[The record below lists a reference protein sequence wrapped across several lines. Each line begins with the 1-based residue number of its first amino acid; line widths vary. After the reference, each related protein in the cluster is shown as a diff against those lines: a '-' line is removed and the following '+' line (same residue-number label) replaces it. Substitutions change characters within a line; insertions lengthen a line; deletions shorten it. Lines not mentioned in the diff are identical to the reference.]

1 MAYKQKGWSPFT
13 KKTDPVKKPVGPV
26 TPSTKAEYMERQVWN
41 EIEKQKRKKKGGVT
55 KTMESLYENQNFVP
69 GKVATSMSTMTT
81 STKRKKKKSDE
92 DFDNKYNRANI
103 IGPRRDLM
111 SERPRDPEV
120 STSHRDKKFYEA
132 KVKYLKSEPS
142 KKNQPSYKP
151 EKIKTPLKKVTD
163 PPKKKYPKNYT
174 KEDIKFLKDQNED
187 VVRDDDKVGMTK
199 KQQRKHRRKVH
210 QYNKNVAKPLN
221 ETQKKKIQQQL
232 RGMDPK
238 DPEAKLLRKMLN
250 LKKNR

>member
-41 EIEKQKRKKKGGVT
+41 EIEKQKRKKK
-55 KTMESLYENQNFVP
+55 
-69 GKVATSMSTMTT
+69 
-81 STKRKKKKSDE
+81 KKKSDE
-92 DFDNKYNRANI
+92 DFDNKYNRARSRAI
-103 IGPRRDLM
+103 SIG
-111 SERPRDPEV
+111 SV
-120 STSHRDKKFYEA
+120 SSIGGKK
-132 KVKYLKSEPS
+132 
-142 KKNQPSYKP
+142 KK
-151 EKIKTPLKKVTD
+151 KTPLKKVTD
-163 PPKKKYPKNYT
+163 PPN
-174 KEDIKFLKDQNED
+174 DGD
-187 VVRDDDKVGMTK
+187 VKMTK
-199 KQQRKHRRKVH
+199 KQERKHRRKVH

-232 RGMDPK
+232 KGMDPK